1 VIILTPDALSR
12 PQWHGIIREI
22 SMVGPGNQRTKL
34 PHLGFL
40 GAGFATLIFCA
51 CIPSYPPCDC
61 GNTKGDDESG
71 GDGPGEF
78 PDFEFLD
85 RSQACAD
92 IPLPIE
98 GAECGW
104 PEGPYGFEDGDV
116 MENLELFDC
125 AGNPVQLAQYIPQVG
140 LPDVETRGVVF
151 GVGAA
156 WCQPCAEEAQEWAGS
171 IVDVYAPQGI
181 QFLQALDEG
190 AVGAATAQICT
201 GWSSANAMDKFPI
214 LWTPEMQSLQQ
225 KISGGTIQPI
235 PYTLIFDANA
245 NVVLRYT
252 GGILDPDQLT
262 AQLDLLL
269 NNPYG
274 N

>member
-1 VIILTPDALSR
+1 MAARD
-12 PQWHGIIREI
+12 
-22 SMVGPGNQRTKL
+22 NQRTKL
-34 PHLGFL
+34 AHLGFL
-40 GAGFATLIFCA
+40 GAGFATLMLSA

-61 GNTKGDDESG
+61 SKADDESG

-78 PDFEFLD
+78 PDYEFLD
-85 RSQACAD
+85 RSAACAES
-92 IPLPIE
+92 PLPIE
-98 GAECGW
+98 DAECGW
-104 PEGPYGFEDGDV
+104 PEGPYAFEDGDV

-125 AGNPVQLAQYIPQVG
+125 AGTAVQFAQYLPQVG

-156 WCQPCAEEAQEWAGS
+156 WCQPCAEEAAEWAAEL
-171 IVDVYAPQGI
+171 VDVYAPQGI
-181 QFLQALDEG
+181 QFIQALDQ
-190 AVGAATAQICT
+190 GAASGPATAEICT

-214 LWTPEMQSLQQ
+214 LFTPETASLQT
-225 KISGGTIQPI
+225 KIAGGSGAPI

-245 NVVLRYT
+245 NIVLRHT
-252 GGILDPDQLT
+252 GGILDADQLR

-269 NNPYG
+269 DNPYG

>member
-1 VIILTPDALSR
+1 MAARD
-12 PQWHGIIREI
+12 
-22 SMVGPGNQRTKL
+22 NQRTKL
-34 PHLGFL
+34 PHLGIL
-40 GAGFATLIFCA
+40 GAGFAILILGA

-61 GNTKGDDESG
+61 GTKVDDESG
-71 GDGPGEF
+71 GDGPGEY

-85 RSQACAD
+85 RSEACAD
-92 IPLPIE
+92 LPLPIE

-104 PEGPYGFEDGDV
+104 PEGPYGFNDGDV
-116 MENLELFDC
+116 IENLELFDC

-156 WCQPCAEEAQEWAGS
+156 WCQPCAEEAKEWAAD

-181 QFLQALDEG
+181 QFMQALDQGPSLGPMTPE
-190 AVGAATAQICT
+190 ICA
-201 GWSSANAMDKFPI
+201 GWSTANAMDKFPI
-214 LWTPEMQSLQQ
+214 LYYAPEDPGLLQS
-225 KISGGTIQPI
+225 KIGGGTGAPI

-245 NVVLRYT
+245 TIVLRHT
-252 GGILDPDQLT
+252 GGILDSEQLT
-262 AQLDLLL
+262 VQLDLLL
-269 NNPYG
+269 DNPYG